1 MDASFLLFQFDILFL
16 KMILNSHI
24 VTGTLPHHKNL
35 YMYKMGF
42 FPRKKLYKLDYFEE
56 FLCKVNFLICISM
69 AMRGTS
75 ISHTLLQLHCSFP
88 ALSTFAIQIFLFML
102 VKYWKKCKT
111 SKLPLIGNLHQL
123 NGGPLPHH
131 RTTELS
137 KKYGPAMQLKLVK
150 SLRSLYH
157 HLKQQKRFLKT
168 KEPNFAQRHAV
179 LAVELV
185 SYDDATSLEFSVI
198 D

>member
-1 MDASFLLFQFDILFL
+1 MATRRAS
-16 KMILNSHI
+16 
-24 VTGTLPHHKNL
+24 
-35 YMYKMGF
+35 
-42 FPRKKLYKLDYFEE
+42 
-56 FLCKVNFLICISM
+56 
-69 AMRGTS
+69 S

-123 NGGPLPHH
+123 NGGPLPHQS
-131 RTTELS
+131 TTELS
-137 KKYGPAMQLKLVK
+137 KKYGPAMQLQGGEKFAVVV
-150 SLRSLYH
+150 S

-168 KEPNFAQRHAV
+168 KELNFAQRHAV
-179 LAVELV
+179 LAVELI
-185 SYDDATSLEFSVI
+185 SYDDATSLKFSAI

>member
-1 MDASFLLFQFDILFL
+1 VYSNLYVIVLTPPCPLFKNSLSFYLTRQSPIEGKKEKCNL
-16 KMILNSHI
+16 KQ
-24 VTGTLPHHKNL
+24 KNE

-42 FPRKKLYKLDYFEE
+42 YPRKKLYKLDYFEE

-69 AMRGTS
+69 AMRRASS

-123 NGGPLPHH
+123 NGGPFPHH
-131 RTTELS
+131 GTTELS
-137 KKYGPAMQLKLVK
+137 KKYGPAMQLQVGEKFAVVVSSPEAAK
-150 SLRSLYH
+150 EVF
-157 HLKQQKRFLKT
+157 KDKRTQFCSKT
-168 KEPNFAQRHAV
+168 C
-179 LAVELV
+179 
-185 SYDDATSLEFSVI
+185 SSGS
-198 D
+198 